1 MSSIDFDKVL
11 VMVGDKGRYQTVMF
25 FILCIPAT
33 LPVAFLTFSN
43 VFTNA
48 TPDHWCQ
55 PPPSF
60 QNSSISEADLKHLTI
75 PFRIRGDGEKVYS
88 KCTMYDT
95 NSTIYSQLFKAENQ
109 FSDLS
114 GSFDAYESDRTFG
127 GKIDNEDGGEVS
139 EEPRKKDVIRLN
151 DEWRRTFDDIAE
163 KGELMT
169 VNCEFGWVYDKTW
182 YDETLVTQVCWF
194 FLLFC
199 IYFYT
204 LCSQLCFSY
213 DNVVFA

>member
-1 MSSIDFDKVL
+1 MGSKKKVTTMSSIDFDKVL

-55 PPPSF
+55 PPSSF
-60 QNSSISEADLKHLTI
+60 KNLSISEADLKHLTI

-95 NSTIYSQLFKAENQ
+95 NSTIYDQIVNADVRAYTD
-109 FSDLS
+109 SDLS
-114 GSFDAYESDRTFG
+114 GSFDAYVKSDSIFG
-127 GKIDNEDGGEVS
+127 GKIDNEDVGELS
-139 EEPRKKDVIRLN
+139 EEPRKSDVIRLN
-151 DEWRRTFDDIAE
+151 DEWRRTFDDLVE
-163 KGELMT
+163 KGELKT

-182 YDETLVTQVCWF
+182 YDDTLVTQVCWISY
-194 FLLFC
+194 LLIC
-199 IYFYT
+199 N
-204 LCSQLCFSY
+204 LFS
-213 DNVVFA
+213 F

>member
-60 QNSSISEADLKHLTI
+60 KNLSISETDMKHLTI

-95 NSTIYSQLFKAENQ
+95 NSTIYDQLFNVDNRT
-109 FSDLS
+109 FSDSYLS
-114 GSFDAYESDRTFG
+114 GSFDAYVKSDRTFG
-127 GKIDNEDGGEVS
+127 GKIDNEDGGDLS
-139 EEPRKKDVIRLN
+139 EEPRKRDVIRLN
-151 DEWRRTFDDIAE
+151 DEWRRTLEEIVE
-163 KGELMT
+163 KGELET
-169 VNCEFGWVYDKTW
+169 VKCEFGWVYDKTW
-182 YDETLVTQVCWF
+182 YDDTLVTQVCGIFYSIIFYLLLVVYFNMF
-194 FLLFC
+194 FLC
-199 IYFYT
+199 
-204 LCSQLCFSY
+204 
-213 DNVVFA
+213 